1 MTNLDLETTATTT
14 EGSLAQAAPAA
25 ALPESTPTAAANDDK
40 ELVRACQNG
49 DVRAFETLVDRYQKK
64 VYWIAYN
71 FVGDAEDAMDLAQEA
86 FIRVYRSI
94 NRYDPKYNFYTWLY
108 RIVVNLA
115 IDHLRK
121 RKKHEAVSLDEFPVD
136 PEVEMD
142 PDRPLANAE
151 LREQIEKVLNV
162 LPQKYKTVILLRDV
176 HELSCDEIAKIIN
189 CTNATTRWRLHKAR
203 ELFKERWE
211 KTVGKI

>member
-1 MTNLDLETTATTT
+1 MTNLDLETKVATT
-14 EGSLAQAAPAA
+14 EGPLVQTAP
-25 ALPESTPTAAANDDK
+25 PGQTPDDK
-40 ELVRACQNG
+40 ELVRACQAG
-49 DVRAFETLVDRYQKK
+49 DMKAFETLVTRYQKK

-71 FVGDAEDAMDLAQEA
+71 FVGDAEDATDLAQEA
-86 FIRVYRSI
+86 FIRVYRSL
-94 NRYDPKYNFYTWLY
+94 NRFDQKYNFYTWLY

-121 RKKHEAVSLDEFPVD
+121 RKKHESVSLDEFPVD
-136 PEVEMD
+136 PEIEAD
-142 PDRPLANAE
+142 PDKPLANAE
-151 LREQIEKVLNV
+151 LREQIEKVLNA
-162 LPQKYKTVILLRDV
+162 LPQKYKTVIVLRDV
-176 HELSCDEIAKIIN
+176 HELSCEEIAKIID

>member
-1 MTNLDLETTATTT
+1 MTNLELETKTAVQEDAVEKAETAVR
-14 EGSLAQAAPAA
+14 E
-25 ALPESTPTAAANDDK
+25 TPKPDDK
-40 ELVRACQNG
+40 ELVRACQAG
-49 DVRAFETLVDRYQKK
+49 DMKAFETLVNRYQKK

-71 FVGDAEDAMDLAQEA
+71 FVGDAEDATDLAQEA

-94 NRYDPKYNFYTWLY
+94 NRFDQRYNFYTWLY

-121 RKKHEAVSLDEFPVD
+121 KKKHDSVSLDEFPID
-136 PEVEMD
+136 PEVEMS
-142 PDRPLANAE
+142 PARPLADLE
-151 LREQIEKVLNV
+151 LREQIEKVLNA
-162 LPQKYKTVILLRDV
+162 LPQKYKTVIVLRDV
-176 HELSCDEIAKIIN
+176 HELSCEEIAKIIN

-211 KTVGKI
+211 KTVGRL

>member
-1 MTNLDLETTATTT
+1 MTNLEWEAKVAPPEPTVADATP
-14 EGSLAQAAPAA
+14 AAPV
-25 ALPESTPTAAANDDK
+25 ETANDDK
-40 ELVRACQNG
+40 QLVRACQQG
-49 DVRAFETLVDRYQKK
+49 DMRAFEALVSRYEKK

-71 FVGDAEDAMDLAQEA
+71 FVGNSEDAKDLAQEA

-94 NRYDPKYNFYTWLY
+94 NKYDPKFNFYTWLY

-115 IDHLRK
+115 IDQLRK
-121 RKKHEAVSLDEFPVD
+121 KKKHESVSLDEFPVD
-136 PEVEMD
+136 PEIEAD
-142 PDRPLANAE
+142 PDRPLANLE
-151 LREQIEKVLNV
+151 LREQIETVLDAI
-162 LPQKYKTVILLRDV
+162 PQKYKTVILLRDV
-176 HELSCDEIAKIIN
+176 HELPCDEIAKIIN